1 MRLVGQFDSPY
12 VRRVAISMRVLDIP
26 FEHVP
31 WSIGS
36 DQQRVAALNPLGQ
49 VPTLVLDD
57 GEVIVDSTT
66 ILDYLDQLAGVRAL
80 IPASGAARRRVLHLA
95 TIAMGLADKAR
106 LIASERIFRPATARH
121 EPYVQR
127 LRAQMLGA
135 GVFLDRACSARTD
148 HEWLCGEA
156 LSQAEISLASAFTY
170 AKEAAGFPVDDV
182 PSLRER
188 HARLE
193 ALPVF
198 REIYAPFDA
207 PVPT

>member
-12 VRRVAISMRVLDIP
+12 VRRIAISMRILDVP
-26 FEHVP
+26 FDHVP

-36 DQQRVAALNPLGQ
+36 DQQRVAELNPLGQ

-57 GEVIVDSTT
+57 GEVIVDSAT
-66 ILDYLDQLAGVRAL
+66 ILDHLDQLAGSRAL
-80 IPASGAARRRVLHLA
+80 VPATGAARRHVLHLA

-106 LIASERIFRPATARH
+106 LIATEGIFRPASARH

-127 LRAQMLGA
+127 LRTQMLGA
-135 GVFLDRACSARTD
+135 GAFLERACSERAD
-148 HEWLCGEA
+148 HAWLCGEA
-156 LSQAEISLASAFTY
+156 LSQADISLASAITY
-170 AKEAAGFPVDDV
+170 AKEAAGFPLDEHRA
-182 PSLRER
+182 LRDR

-198 REIYAPFDA
+198 REIYTPFDA